1 MNLFVSKT
9 SSWLGLAFPFLLMNF
24 SSQMSLSHVKRQRMR
39 SLIQQNIGRK
49 FWGRL
54 LVPQK
59 NSFSFIDFR
68 IRAGC
73 SMNGWKAK
81 AWKRPST
88 RIKTCAMCLTTGK
101 ILEAKNWRALSCK
114 EAGEGIGLVESPISI
129 RGSAYIHSGPPTLMT
144 RKRHRSLR
152 TPRLPSKNVWWR
164 VKR

>member
-9 SSWLGLAFPFLLMNF
+9 SSWLGLAFPFRLMIF
-24 SSQMSLSHVKRQRMR
+24 SSRMSLSSVKGKAMK

-49 FWGRL
+49 FWGPL

-68 IRAGC
+68 IRASC

-88 RIKTCAMCLTTGK
+88 RIKTCAFCLTTGK
-101 ILEAKNWRALSCK
+101 AEKVTIGKCSIAKKGR
-114 EAGEGIGLVESPISI
+114 GHRPFGIPRLNQGWT
-129 RGSAYIHSGPPTLMT
+129 AYPLLNPVALMT
-144 RKRHRSLR
+144 EERHSLSR
-152 TPRLPSKNVWWR
+152 TLRLQSENVWWR
-164 VKR
+164 GKR